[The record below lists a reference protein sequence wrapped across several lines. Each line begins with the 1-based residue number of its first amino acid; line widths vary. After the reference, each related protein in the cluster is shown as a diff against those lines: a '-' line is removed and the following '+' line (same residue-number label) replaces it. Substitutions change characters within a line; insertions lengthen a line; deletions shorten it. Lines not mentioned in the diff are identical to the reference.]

1 MILCFLLSWYKT
13 KYVYGMRCK
22 LFLCDPFV
30 CLIVLYREVFSP
42 FLFAAYLDGLLV
54 ELSKFVVHCY

>member
-1 MILCFLLSWYKT
+1 MCMVCVANCF
-13 KYVYGMRCK
+13 YVSR
-22 LFLCDPFV
+22 FV
-30 CLIVLYREVFSP
+30 CLIVLYRELFSP